1 MVSITKAKILNEE
14 IIKMTKRAFGE
25 NTELQDII
33 ELTGGFY
40 NAAYMI
46 SFKDGQKA
54 VLKISP
60 MKDLKVMRYEKNLM
74 ETEVFV
80 LDKMRSI
87 KGVTVPSVL
96 YYDRSGEITDNEFLF
111 MEFLEG
117 VPLNKI
123 REELTEDQ
131 YNTISSDLA
140 EIIKKI
146 NGVEGEY
153 FGYISQEN
161 KRFTTWFEAFFCM
174 IKELLDDAQD
184 AGVSLPFENNKLYSM
199 INEQRDVLNQVEKPL
214 LVHKDL
220 WEGNILID
228 PKTFRITGILDCE
241 RAIFGDTLLEPIC
254 GFLWENKCFMNTYI
268 GREMLNRD
276 ENIRFALYKIYVF
289 LISVI
294 ECTYRQ
300 YPDENADKWA
310 KLQLDEALDNLIKL
324 QTGEM
329 IFIIK

>member
-1 MVSITKAKILNEE
+1 MVSITKAKIFNEE

-25 NTELQDII
+25 AVELQEIT

-40 NAAYMI
+40 NTAYMI

-54 VLKISP
+54 VLKVSP
-60 MKDLKVMRYEKNLM
+60 LKALKVMRYEKNLM

-80 LDKMRSI
+80 LDKMHSM
-87 KGVTVPSVL
+87 KGVPVPRVL

-111 MEFLEG
+111 MEFLYG
-117 VPLNKI
+117 VPLNKV

-131 YNTISSDLA
+131 YNMISSNLA
-140 EIIKKI
+140 EITKKI

-184 AGVSLPFENNKLYSM
+184 AGVLLPFENNKLYSM
-199 INEQRDVLNQVEKPL
+199 INKQREVLNQVKKPL

-220 WEGNILID
+220 WEGNILIN
-228 PKTFRITGILDCE
+228 PKTLEITGILDCE
-241 RAIFGDTLLEPIC
+241 RAIFGDALLEPIC
-254 GFLWENKCFMNTYI
+254 GFLWENKSFMNTYI

-276 ENIRFALYKIYVF
+276 ENIRFVLYKIYID

-294 ECTYRQ
+294 ECTFRQ
-300 YPDENADKWA
+300 YPDENADKWSR
-310 KLQLDEALDNLIKL
+310 LQLDEALQKL
-324 QTGEM
+324 VTL
-329 IFIIK
+329 

>member
-1 MVSITKAKILNEE
+1 MVSITKAKISNEE

-25 NTELQDII
+25 NVELQDII

-40 NAAYMI
+40 NTAYMI

-54 VLKISP
+54 VLKVSP

-74 ETEVFV
+74 KTEVFV

-87 KGVTVPSVL
+87 KGVSVPRVL

-111 MEFLEG
+111 MEFLDG

-123 REELTEDQ
+123 REELTEEQ

-140 EIIKKI
+140 EVAKNI
-146 NGVEGEY
+146 NRIEGEY

-174 IKELLDDAQD
+174 IKELLDDAEEV
-184 AGVSLPFENNKLYSM
+184 GVLLPFENNKLYSM
-199 INEQRDVLNQVEKPL
+199 INEQRDVLNQVKKPL

-220 WEGNILID
+220 WEGNILVD
-228 PKTFRITGILDCE
+228 PKTFKITGILDCE

-254 GFLWENKCFMNTYI
+254 GFIWENKSFMNTYI

-276 ENIRFALYKIYVF
+276 EKIRFVLYKIYVH

-300 YPDENADKWA
+300 YSGENTDKWA
-310 KLQLDEALDNLIKL
+310 RSELNEAIENLIKL
-324 QTGEM
+324 QSGEM
-329 IFIIK
+329 